1 MNRIWMLG
9 AAAALLVSST
19 GCLHHHTRGGLANC
33 EPASCETTEGCEP
46 CGTSANSAG
55 LLGKMLGFGCNSA
68 GRPGCVPGKLGWQRG
83 GHDYSS
89 KLRPHHGHAHPGH
102 SHAGHAHPGH
112 AGMQSA
118 VMAYPYYTIRSP
130 RDFLMDN
137 PPSIGY

>member
-1 MNRIWMLG
+1 MLG

-33 EPASCETTEGCEP
+33 EPASCETTEGCETLWKE
-46 CGTSANSAG
+46 CKQCRATRKNVGGWLQFRRSS
-55 LLGKMLGFGCNSA
+55 
-68 GRPGCVPGKLGWQRG
+68 GCVPGKLGWQRG